1 MIYLRIAN
9 TEEYTNTFLQCII
22 LISLKSKQ
30 SSIEDMTFLSLSQTL
45 YKDLLTSIID
55 SSSMGVIV
63 SGDKQSYCSFWEFD
77 IMSGESTGAV
87 FMKINPSYIT

>member
-9 TEEYTNTFLQCII
+9 TEEYTNTLLQCII

-63 SGDKQSYCSFWEFD
+63 SGDKQS
-77 IMSGESTGAV
+77 
-87 FMKINPSYIT
+87 

>member
-22 LISLKSKQ
+22 LISLKRKQ

-55 SSSMGVIV
+55 SSSMGVMV
-63 SGDKQSYCSFWEFD
+63 SGDKQS
-77 IMSGESTGAV
+77 
-87 FMKINPSYIT
+87 